1 MAWRGTYPEAMDPR
15 TRRVIVSGVLLSLVV
30 MVALAALWGMID

>member
-1 MAWRGTYPEAMDPR
+1 MDPR